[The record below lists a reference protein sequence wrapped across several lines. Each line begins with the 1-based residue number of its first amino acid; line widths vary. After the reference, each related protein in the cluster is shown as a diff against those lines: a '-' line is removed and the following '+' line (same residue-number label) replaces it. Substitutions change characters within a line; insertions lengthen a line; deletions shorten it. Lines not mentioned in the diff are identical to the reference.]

1 MRSRRI
7 YFFGICLVL
16 EVGISKTEL
25 LIRSHDLGL
34 HVSNRQ
40 QWDDYLKEYG
50 TGHFDKTFLIC
61 DATEGINQ
69 MELYFLRHL
78 IHNQRLVSNDNQ
90 LLSLS

>member
-7 YFFGICLVL
+7 YFSGICPVL
-16 EVGISKTEL
+16 EVGNSKAEFA
-25 LIRSHDLGL
+25 IRIHDLGL
-34 HVSNRQ
+34 QVSNER

-78 IHNQRLVSNDNQ
+78 IHNQRLVSNDD
-90 LLSLS
+90 